1 MNKDFGELNPLL
13 SDADFDSLLSA
24 LDESSLGKTQENTAK
39 LEPRKDS
46 LAPLSP
52 SQQALW
58 FLHTLDP
65 SSAAYTIFS
74 AFKLTGKLDL
84 TKLSKAVDFV
94 IESHEALRM
103 RFYTDASGQ
112 TYQVPVTFSG
122 SVLNIE
128 NCQNKNEAIQGRL
141 KKESQIV
148 FDLQTNIPAR
158 FTLLNLGNDQFIF
171 SIAIHHIVID
181 AFSIEILIHDIG
193 RAYCGDFS
201 LKTKLQ
207 FADYVSWKAKNTS
220 QQAVLNAVSRVAERL
235 SGIEPLNFPTDFP
248 RPKKLGS
255 DGEVLTIIIENSI
268 AHKLQKL
275 ARDQDASPFMVF
287 AAAFG
292 ATLARFSRQSEFV
305 LGTSFLDRNHPEL
318 NGVIGFFINMM
329 ALKCDLSNNP
339 NFCELIQRMR
349 SETLLAIDDADAP
362 FGQVVK
368 SLHIEPDQSRHPLFQ
383 AAISLFPG
391 EQDKESHPFTA
402 LSIEQVAEQTSSRF
416 DIEILMR
423 NLGDSYVGSLI
434 WNRGILAENT
444 MQSFANSFKIL
455 LKNACENPD
464 IPVNLLNAGTE
475 PLFISDTSIQLPS
488 FRLENK
494 IQQVVQQFG
503 SKIAVQCMDQ
513 EISYEALWE
522 WSSGIALQ
530 LIKSGVKEG
539 DRVGLSVRRS
549 LPLIASMLGILRAGA
564 AYVPLDPDYPSDR
577 LSNMLEDAQIQICL
591 GSFSDTAFK
600 QREDLL
606 VFDPLTISPEKNS
619 SNVPVLLTPPNLSLA
634 YVLFTSGSTGR
645 PKGVSVTHHNVA
657 RLFTSTQSWFEFD
670 HNDIWSMFHSYAFDF
685 SVWEI
690 FGALLHGSKLIII
703 PEMQARDTVSFIDI
717 LHTGGVTIV
726 SQTPSAFKQFLTTYF
741 DNSSPPILRLR
752 HIIFGGEALNVSS
765 LKQWFDYFGDREPQ
779 LTNMYGITETTVH
792 VTYRPIR
799 IGDLEDNYYSP
810 IGIPLP
816 DLSLRLVD
824 ENLNDVPR
832 GGVGEILVG
841 GDGVTNGYLGLP
853 ELTSSRFLKTGQ
865 GSQIKWYRSGDL
877 ARLNFRNEL
886 IFLGRS
892 DQQVKVRGFRI
903 ELGDIQAAFTS
914 HHLVSS
920 AEIILQNT
928 SNDSRLV
935 AYVVPKNLDFVEMV
949 EDQLENWQDTF
960 TSTYS
965 AVTKSLD
972 QPDFI
977 GWNSSYDGK
986 PIQADEMQLWL
997 EETLRRIKELKP
1009 KKVLEIGCGTGMIL
1023 GGLGEQVEQ
1032 YVGLDAADKP
1042 IEFLRSE
1049 ALRKN
1054 WQHVK
1059 LYTGD
1064 SLKVLEKL
1072 ASDSSLLGN
1081 FDVIIINSV
1090 IQYFPTA
1097 AYLEKVL
1104 QLAAHFLCPMG
1115 NIYLGDL
1122 RANATINLHHLSLAM
1137 RNPAQE
1143 NKTLIALKKRLLYS
1157 KEREVELLVDPGAI
1171 EAMLAF
1177 RNPSIW
1183 PRLKDFNAK
1192 NEISYFRYD
1201 IVIQLDH
1208 ASSGVSPDVIE
1219 VDGSLCDLEELEKV
1233 LNSNPSRV
1241 VIIRSLYNSRT
1252 FAEQQ
1257 VWESIEP
1264 FSGLGKQP
1272 IEFTSFV
1279 ALGERLNRPLV
1290 HYWLEQTGTIESV
1303 LNPIFLAFV
1312 GKDISPFDI
1321 TEVFSPFPNGVSD
1334 PLAYSRKLKLVDDL
1348 RQHVEALIPAH
1359 MVPSVIMTLSRFPLT
1374 PTGKLDRKLLPD
1386 PDAQN
1391 LSFVSLSNF
1400 RPPRNPS
1407 EILIC
1412 QLFTE
1417 LTGSSPI
1424 SLDTNFFSVGG
1435 HSLLAMRLIAK
1446 LKESTGINLRLGVLF
1461 ENPTPETLAHELI
1474 FLSQDASHP
1483 IVPGIGQLGKGQI
1496 VLSYGQKRLWLL
1508 DQIDGPSP
1516 TYNIPLAMRLRGQLN
1531 QEALASA
1538 LTSLMMRHESLRTV
1552 IKSNAAGD
1560 PEGFLMPG
1568 PDADSLVLF
1577 TDLSHLPIDQAN
1589 EVAVEMIK
1597 RESEIPFNLADD
1609 YALRIQLV
1617 QLSPAEHILMLTLH
1631 HHAGDGVSMGI
1642 LARELSES
1650 YEAYCFNSAPSW
1662 PALSIQYSDWAA
1674 WQKAYFEKENNNED
1688 NLVAKVERARLRLN
1702 GFPSQL
1708 DLPTDFSREPG
1719 RQRRAQ
1725 TVNFLVPK
1733 ETVQRIDAL
1742 ALEAKTTAFSVVL
1755 ASYALALAK
1764 ISRQYRLVIGSPVAG
1779 RSLEETQSLVGF
1791 FVNTLAVPVDI
1802 SCVTSGIDL
1811 LEQVKQCIQDCL
1823 IDQDL
1828 PFERLV
1834 EELGVPRSLS
1844 YSPVFQVALS
1854 FHTQDMGNL
1863 HFHDLSWSQEN
1874 ALIPIAK
1881 YDLNLHIGFDSSGA
1895 YSAALIYDADLFT
1908 KETIEI
1914 WAQSYIQILNSF
1926 VSTPNNNLFAISL
1939 VDKIESKKLLEWTKG
1954 NSLPAQLKQSNTIGA
1969 LFDLQ
1974 LNKNTEKT
1982 ALIFQNETLSY
1993 QELDQR
1999 ANQLARYLIQEG
2011 IGAGVTVAF
2020 LLDRSIEMIVT
2031 ILAIVKSGAAYLPL
2045 DTGYPALRLTFMIED
2060 SGAKIL
2066 ITKAATFD
2074 QFELNSAVT
2083 AKPSI
2088 KVLDLDDLIFETR
2101 LSLYSISP
2109 IREDELL
2116 SIVSA
2121 DNIAY
2126 LIYTSGSTGVP
2137 KGVANTQSN
2146 VCSLAYRQVFYR
2158 PSPNSTI
2165 LQFSS
2170 IAFDAATFE
2179 IWAAL
2184 LNGGRLVIANP
2195 GQQSLEE
2202 IRHTIDKYEVNSLF
2216 FTSMLFSEAIQNLPE
2231 LFEKIENVYVGGEV
2245 LPPIAA
2251 KLFLHTYPDINL
2263 WNMYGPTE
2271 TTTFALS
2278 HQISLDDLQLRAIPI
2293 GRPINGYE
2301 VFVLD
2306 EAMQMVPNNVVGELY
2321 IGGAGVARE
2330 YFRQP
2335 RLTAERFV
2343 PNPFGVDGA
2352 RLYRTGDLV
2361 SWRTTACIDF
2371 IGRVDNQIKMRG
2383 FRIELDEIQNVV
2395 LEQFKTY
2402 ISQAVV
2408 ILNQSNGIASL
2419 CAYVVLKS
2427 NQKLPLEEDIKRIL
2441 AKRLPEYMV
2450 PSTFIAID
2458 ALPLNANGKLDRA
2471 MLPLPDKVFLENA
2484 VELPLNSNE
2493 EYLCSLYSELTGGK
2507 PAGRNDSFFV
2517 IGGHSLL
2524 AIRLVSRLRQ
2534 DKNIDI
2540 PLRVI
2545 FSHPSPRELAEFL
2558 AGAPT
2563 GTSYSPLLLIKQGT
2577 KPLPLFCVHP
2587 GGGFGTVYRT
2597 LAASLADDQ
2606 TVYALQARGLEAKEE
2621 PHQNIK
2627 EMASAYVDAIRTI
2640 QVHGPYQILGWSFG
2654 GVVAHEMAF
2663 LLEGMGEQVSFLAL
2677 LDAPASYP
2685 KLDRQPNLE
2694 EMLGELIKENLKN
2707 EERSS
2712 SYSAVDIPAQ
2722 FDDRLEF
2729 ARQLLLSK
2737 GLIMNET
2744 PVAWVERT
2752 LLQFSLSHERL
2763 KNHINHKINSKIV
2776 FFSAQ
2781 DQDNPEITNW
2791 APFTAGGVEIIEIPA
2806 PHTAMLNTEFSLVIA
2821 HLIQGR
2827 LQ

>member
-1 MNKDFGELNPLL
+1 MNRDLDDFNPLL

-24 LDESSLGKTQENTAK
+24 LDEDASGETQDNVSR

-58 FLHTLDP
+58 FLHVLDP
-65 SSAAYTIFS
+65 SSTAYTIFS
-74 AFKLTGKLDL
+74 AFKLTGELDL
-84 TKLSKAVDFV
+84 TKLSQAVDFV
-94 IESHEALRM
+94 IQSHEALRM

-112 TYQVPVTFSG
+112 TYQEPIAFTG
-122 SVLNIE
+122 PALNIE
-128 NCQNKNEAIQGRL
+128 NCQNTNKAIQDRL
-141 KKESQIV
+141 KKESQFV
-148 FDLQTNIPAR
+148 FDLQTTLPVR
-158 FTLLNLGNDQFIF
+158 FTLLNLGDNQFIF

-193 RAYCGDFS
+193 RAYRGDFS
-201 LKTKLQ
+201 LKNKIQ

-220 QQAVLNAVSRVAERL
+220 QHTVSNAVNRVTKRL
-235 SGIEPLNFPTDFP
+235 SGIEPLNFPTDLP

-255 DGEVLTIIIENSI
+255 DGEVLTIIIEKSI
-268 AHKLQKL
+268 AQRLQIL

-305 LGTSFLDRNHPEL
+305 LGTSFLDRNHPDL
-318 NGVIGFFINMM
+318 DGVIGFFINMM
-329 ALKCDLSNNP
+329 ALRCDLSNNP
-339 NFCELIQRMR
+339 NFSELIQRMR
-349 SETLLAIDDADAP
+349 SETLMAIDDADAP

-368 SLHIEPDQSRHPLFQ
+368 SLHIEPDHSRHPIFQ
-383 AAISLFPG
+383 AAISLFPD
-391 EQDKESHPFTA
+391 EQDKASHPFAA

-423 NLGDSYVGSLI
+423 TLGDSYVGSLI
-434 WNRGILAENT
+434 WNRNIFSENT
-444 MQSFANSFKIL
+444 MQSFANAFKIL
-455 LKNACENPD
+455 LTNACENPD
-464 IPVNLLNAGTE
+464 IPVNLLNVGAE
-475 PLFISDTSIQLPS
+475 PLFVSATSIQLPS
-488 FRLENK
+488 FRLESR
-494 IQQVVQQFG
+494 IQQIVKQYG

-522 WSSGIALQ
+522 WSTGIAAQ

-549 LPLIASMLGILRAGA
+549 IPLIASMLGILRAGA

-591 GSFSDTAFK
+591 GSFSESVFEL
-600 QREDLL
+600 REDLI

-619 SNVPVLLTPPNLSLA
+619 LLIPVLLTPPELSLA

-657 RLFTSTQSWFEFD
+657 RLFTSTQSWFEFSQ
-670 HNDIWSMFHSYAFDF
+670 NDIWSMFHSYAFDF

-703 PEMQARDTVSFIDI
+703 PEFQARDTESFIEI
-717 LHTGGVTIV
+717 LHTGGVTIL
-726 SQTPSAFKQFLTTYF
+726 SQTPSAFKQFLITYF
-741 DNSSPPILRLR
+741 DNPSPPILRLR
-752 HIIFGGEALNVSS
+752 HIIFGGEALDIGS
-765 LKQWFDYFGDREPQ
+765 LKPWFDYFGDREPQ

-799 IGDLEDNYYSP
+799 IRDLAENYYSP

-841 GDGVTNGYLGLP
+841 GDGVTDGYLGLP
-853 ELTSSRFLKTGQ
+853 ELTASRFLKTGH
-865 GSQIKWYRSGDL
+865 GSQNKWYRSGDL

-886 IFLGRS
+886 IYLGRS

-903 ELGDIQAAFTS
+903 ELGDIQAAFSS
-914 HHLVSS
+914 HPLVAA
-920 AEIILQNT
+920 AEIILQSTAEDN
-928 SNDSRLV
+928 RLV
-935 AYVVPKNLDFVEMV
+935 AYVLPKNLDSEEMV
-949 EDQLENWQDTF
+949 EDQLANWQDTF
-960 TSTYS
+960 TTTY
-965 AVTKSLD
+965 ATATCSLD
-972 QPDFI
+972 QADFI
-977 GWNSSYDGK
+977 GWNSSYDGQ
-986 PIQADEMQLWL
+986 PIQVDEMQLWL
-997 EETLRRIKELKP
+997 EETLRRIKELNP
-1009 KKVLEIGCGTGMIL
+1009 RKVLEIGCGTGMIL
-1023 GGLGEQVEQ
+1023 GGLGEHVEQ
-1032 YVGLDAADKP
+1032 YVGLDIAEKP

-1049 ALRKN
+1049 VLRKN

-1059 LYTGD
+1059 LYSGD
-1064 SLKVLEKL
+1064 SLEVLEKL
-1072 ASDSSLLGN
+1072 AMDSAFLGH

-1097 AYLEKVL
+1097 TYLEKVL

-1171 EAMLAF
+1171 KAMLAF

-1183 PRLKDFNAK
+1183 PRLKDFNAN
-1192 NEISYFRYD
+1192 NEISHFRYD

-1233 LNSNPSRV
+1233 LNSNLSRV

-1252 FAEQQ
+1252 FAEQE
-1257 VWESIEP
+1257 VLESVEP
-1264 FSGLGKQP
+1264 FSGSGKQP

-1386 PDAQN
+1386 PEAQN

-1461 ENPTPETLAHELI
+1461 ENPTPETLAHELT
-1474 FLSQDASHP
+1474 FLSQDVSHP

-1568 PDADSLVLF
+1568 PDADSLVVF
-1577 TDLSHLPIDQAN
+1577 TDLSHFPSDQAN

-1597 RESEIPFNLADD
+1597 RESEIPFNLAND

-1650 YEAYCFNSAPSW
+1650 YEAYCFNSVPSW

-1733 ETVQRIDAL
+1733 ETVQRIDAF

-1791 FVNTLAVPVDI
+1791 FVNTLAVPVDV

-1908 KETIEI
+1908 EETIEI
-1914 WAQSYIQILNSF
+1914 WAQSYLQILKSF
-1926 VSTPNNNLFAISL
+1926 VFSPNKNLFSIAW
-1939 VDKIESKKLLEWTKG
+1939 VDKNESKKLLGWTKG
-1954 NSLPAQLKQSNTIGA
+1954 NSLPVELKQSNTISA

-1974 LNKNTEKT
+1974 LKLNTDKT
-1982 ALIFQNETLSY
+1982 ALIFENETLSY

-1999 ANQLARYLIQEG
+1999 ANQLARFLIQDG
-2011 IGAGVTVAF
+2011 IGPGVTVAF

-2031 ILAIVKSGAAYLPL
+2031 ILAIVKSGATYLPL
-2045 DTGYPALRLTFMIED
+2045 DTGYPALRLTFVIED
-2060 SGAKIL
+2060 SGAQIL
-2066 ITKAATFD
+2066 ITKGATLD
-2074 QFELNSAVT
+2074 QFELGSSVT
-2083 AKPSI
+2083 AKLTI
-2088 KVLDLDDLIFETR
+2088 RVIDLDDLIFETR
-2101 LSLYSISP
+2101 LSLYSILP

-2116 SIVSA
+2116 STVSA

-2146 VCSLAYRQVFYR
+2146 VCSLAYRQVFCKL
-2158 PSPNSTI
+2158 SPNSTFF
-2165 LQFSS
+2165 QFSS
-2170 IAFDAATFE
+2170 VAFDAATFE
-2179 IWAAL
+2179 IWTAL

-2195 GQQSLEE
+2195 GQLGLEE
-2202 IRHTIDKYEVNSLF
+2202 IRHTIEKYEVNILWL
-2216 FTSMLFSEAIQNLPE
+2216 TSMLFSEAVQNLPE
-2231 LFEKIENVYVGGEV
+2231 LFEKVESVYVGGEV
-2245 LPPIAA
+2245 LPPTAA
-2251 KLFLHTYPDINL
+2251 KLFLNTYPDKHL

-2306 EAMQMVPNNVVGELY
+2306 EAMQMVPNNVIGELY

-2343 PNPFGVDGA
+2343 PNPYGVDGA

-2361 SWRTTACIDF
+2361 SRRSTACIDF
-2371 IGRVDNQIKMRG
+2371 IGRVDNQIKLRG

-2402 ISQAVV
+2402 FSQAVV
-2408 ILNQSNGIASL
+2408 ILSQSNGIASL

-2427 NQKLPLEEDIKRIL
+2427 NQTLPLEEDIKRIL
-2441 AKRLPEYMV
+2441 AKRFPEYMV

-2471 MLPLPDKVFLENA
+2471 ILPLPDKVFLANA
-2484 VELPLNSNE
+2484 VESPLNSNE
-2493 EYLCSLYSELTGGK
+2493 EYLCNLYSELTGGK
-2507 PAGRNDSFFV
+2507 PVGRNDSFFV

-2540 PLRVI
+2540 PLRVV

-2558 AGAPT
+2558 ASTPIS
-2563 GTSYSPLLLIKQGT
+2563 TSYSPLLLIKQGT
-2577 KPLPLFCVHP
+2577 KPSPLFCVHP

-2606 TVYALQARGLEAKEE
+2606 TVYALQAMGLEANEK
-2621 PHQNIK
+2621 PHSSIK

-2654 GVVAHEMAF
+2654 GVVAQEMAF
-2663 LLEGMGEQVSFLAL
+2663 LLEGMGEQVSLLVL

-2707 EERSS
+2707 EEGSS
-2712 SYSAVDIPAQ
+2712 SYSAADIPTQ
-2722 FDDRLEF
+2722 FGDRLEF

-2763 KNHINHKINSKIV
+2763 KNHKYCKVNSKIV
-2776 FFSAQ
+2776 FISAQ
-2781 DQDNPEITNW
+2781 DQDNPALTNW
-2791 APFTAGGVEIIEIPA
+2791 TPFTAGGVEIINIPA
-2806 PHTAMLNTEFSLVIA
+2806 PHTAMLNAEFSPLIANVIE
-2821 HLIQGR
+2821 GR